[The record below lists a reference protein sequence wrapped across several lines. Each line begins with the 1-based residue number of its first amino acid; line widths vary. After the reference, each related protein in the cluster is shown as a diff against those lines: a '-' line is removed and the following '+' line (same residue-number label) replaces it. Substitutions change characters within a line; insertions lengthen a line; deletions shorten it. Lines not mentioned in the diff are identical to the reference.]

1 MIFFIQLQQQV
12 WPSLHGYLKRGSHPS
27 TFLPSPFSFVIFRQ
41 DTRHSQHA
49 QVGKAP
55 WGKLLRSKFECN
67 CHFVYRVSSL
77 HHSNLKSLIF
87 TVYSCPL
94 RKKFLGVSR
103 EKRVHL
109 WLQKRKGWP
118 NVYTCFCLWFL
129 ISLNEIQLKER
140 GRRCFEEDTLSKT
153 NDGGELEFLLL
164 NRTIHCTILA

>member
-1 MIFFIQLQQQV
+1 MIKWFFTNVGWKLRFHVPFSNSLFFLHLQNQNFQILMQFSSYNMQLLQKQV

-27 TFLPSPFSFVIFRQ
+27 TFLPSPFSFVLFRQ

-77 HHSNLKSLIF
+77 HHSNSKSLIF

-103 EKRVHL
+103 EKRVTPEA
-109 WLQKRKGWP
+109 KGM
-118 NVYTCFCLWFL
+118 T
-129 ISLNEIQLKER
+129 
-140 GRRCFEEDTLSKT
+140 
-153 NDGGELEFLLL
+153 
-164 NRTIHCTILA
+164 